1 MAINLKPIEQIADK
15 WARRAGAAGPDY
27 TAGVKAPGKDWAA
40 ETGAAETAY
49 EQGVQEAIG
58 RKAFGREVRK
68 AGSAKWQAKAADVG
82 APRYPTGITASKAD
96 FNAGFAP
103 FASVIQA
110 VSLPSKG
117 PRGAA
122 ANIERVRAVAD
133 ALHNKRVAGAS

>member
-1 MAINLKPIEQIADK
+1 MAITLKPIEQITEK

-27 TAGVKAPGKDWAA
+27 QSGVAAPARDWAT
-40 ETGAAETAY
+40 ETGASESAY
-49 EQGVQEAIG
+49 EQGVQEAIS

-68 AGSAKWQAKAADVG
+68 AGSAKWQGKATTVG
-82 APRYPTGITASKAD
+82 APRYTDGVGKAKVE
-96 FNAGFAP
+96 FNTGFAP
-103 FASVIQA
+103 FASVIQQ
-110 VSLPSKG
+110 VSLPAKG